1 MSVKFD
7 PLTKILLT
15 VTIVMTVVI
24 AVVVYLVLFS
34 APGPRRR
41 ADAPDAPLADATA
54 GIRCDASDLEDTSCP
69 NDQYCNID
77 TCVPLPQDQ
86 VCGEGESCREC
97 ECADG
102 LLCHQ
107 NRCVSEDRVDRTP
120 LICEKNK
127 RLAEAVRTLAT
138 KCAKRKKN
146 VDEIVSSGACTTS
159 DWQELAL
166 EDDKF
171 DLLLSAFPN
180 RFAVHFPSGEPRL
193 KRRDWPSQTEREYY
207 LAQLRP
213 YRTALSEAKQIFVIG
228 RASPD
233 GDAETNHLLALRR
246 MHLVS
251 GLIETTM
258 YEGIALTERGQH
270 RPRTRTFTLPSSNPI
285 DPGKYKATYLES
297 PADTVALDLDP
308 LVTWDPQSHRK
319 MEAALKDATLLAGKS
334 GREWKE
340 LFSAVNRVVLVIPIP
355 CTGDEY
361 QIPASDLS
369 PPEAVE
375 GAP

>member
-15 VTIVMTVVI
+15 VTIAMTVAI
-24 AVVVYLVLFS
+24 AVVVYLVIFS
-34 APGPRRR
+34 APGPRQR
-41 ADAPDAPLADATA
+41 ATA
-54 GIRCDASDLEDTSCP
+54 PEAPVAGGTAAIRCDASDLDDTSCP
-69 NDQYCNID
+69 NDHYCHID
-77 TCVPLPQDQ
+77 TCVPLPPDQ

-107 NRCVSEDRVDRTP
+107 NRCVSEERVDRTP
-120 LICEKNK
+120 LVCEKNK
-127 RLAEAVRTLAT
+127 RLAEAVKTLAT

-146 VDEIVSSGACTTS
+146 VDEMVSAGACTTS

-180 RFAVHFPSGEPRL
+180 RFAVHFPTGEPRL
-193 KRRDWPSQTEREYY
+193 KRRDWPSQAEREHY
-207 LAQLRP
+207 LAQLKP
-213 YRTALSEAKQIFVIG
+213 YRVALSEAKQIFVIG

-233 GDAETNHLLALRR
+233 GDAQSNHLLALRR

-251 GLIETTM
+251 GLIEASM
-258 YEGIALTERGQH
+258 YEGIPLTERGKN

-285 DPGKYKATYLES
+285 DPGKYKTSYLES
-297 PADTVALDLDP
+297 PAGTLALDLDP
-308 LVTWDPQSHRK
+308 LVTWDQQSHRR
-319 MEAALKDATLLAGKS
+319 MTTALKDEALLAGKS
-334 GREWKE
+334 GRAWKE
-340 LFSAVNRVVLVIPIP
+340 LFNDVNRVVLVIPIP

-361 QIPASDLS
+361 QTPASDL
-369 PPEAVE
+369 EA
-375 GAP
+375 AP